1 MALRPHQRLWQRGYL
16 AYSKLTRGMT
26 LGVRAMLLKDGA
38 VVLVKHGYV
47 SGWYLP
53 GGGVEAGESVLD
65 ALRREVREEVGAV
78 LSGPAQLFGIYRN
91 AHADRRD
98 HVALFVCREWE
109 RDPGFALSG
118 NEIAACESF
127 PVDRLPAEV
136 SAGTAARLR
145 EVLGGMPPAA
155 DW

>member
-1 MALRPHQRLWQRGYL
+1 M
-16 AYSKLTRGMT
+16 
-26 LGVRAMLLKDGA
+26 
-38 VVLVKHGYV
+38 
-47 SGWYLP
+47 
-53 GGGVEAGESVLD
+53 
-65 ALRREVREEVGAV
+65 

-109 RDPGFALSG
+109 RDPDFALSG